1 MVALRVITVMLRLLI
16 TMFLM
21 RVIMV
26 DDKVCDHGGDGDEEA
41 DNGDDYPGKIHFW
54 KWSWWSLKLIAMGR
68 K

>member
-1 MVALRVITVMLRLLI
+1 MMLRLLI

-41 DNGDDYPGKIHFW
+41 GNGGMIIRARFISGNGPGG
-54 KWSWWSLKLIAMGR
+54 A
-68 K
+68 

>member
-1 MVALRVITVMLRLLI
+1 MRMVALRVITVMLRLLI

-41 DNGDDYPGKIHFW
+41 DNGGMIIRARFISGNGPGG
-54 KWSWWSLKLIAMGR
+54 A
-68 K
+68 